1 MAVLKRM
8 INNVRVEN
16 NFTPMSAI
24 LAERLL
30 IYVAKGNFLGL
41 HFQNHA
47 FAQRDNFGN
56 EINFQASTELKH
68 SNYESETNQIG
79 RNFCNLML
87 NSFILLVYGT
97 LGKGQRK
104 CYRRS
109 QAGC

>member
-56 EINFQASTELKH
+56 EIKVGEEFLYEDKLQAMQIANTVNPSLNEQSDLNMV
-68 SNYESETNQIG
+68 NYCIDIAT
-79 RNFCNLML
+79 
-87 NSFILLVYGT
+87 
-97 LGKGQRK
+97 
-104 CYRRS
+104 
-109 QAGC
+109 